1 MSPIIANLMIALLAG
16 TGHWQEDQ
24 FIHFFE
30 QIDPIMSKEEVTLD
44 DVNFVVD
51 MYREETRIQKKY
63 EISPL
68 DEVA

>member
-16 TGHWQEDQ
+16 TTTWQEDQ